1 MPLPLEAQEI
11 IAEAIY
17 RNSVMAS
24 LFIKKEQL
32 TLIVAAIETDLEA
45 AGFVVLSREDL
56 ADQVEEGSEE
66 ADFEDGQ

>member
-11 IAEAIY
+11 IAKAIY

-32 TLIVAAIETDLEA
+32 TLIVADIEHDLES
-45 AGFVVLSREDL
+45 AGYVVMTRDELRDEYDE
-56 ADQVEEGSEE
+56 ADES
-66 ADFEDGQ
+66 DFEDGQ